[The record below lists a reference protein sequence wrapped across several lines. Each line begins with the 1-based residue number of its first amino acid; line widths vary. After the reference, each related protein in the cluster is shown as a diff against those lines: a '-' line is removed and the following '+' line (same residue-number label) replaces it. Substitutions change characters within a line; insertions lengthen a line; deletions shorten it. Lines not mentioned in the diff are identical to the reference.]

1 MRKKVVAF
9 VVALVITGIVAVSM
23 LVVGVNAA
31 FNKNGVPVSNSPA
44 QALQSSLPGSV
55 NSSLSPQAQ
64 IAQLQSLVNQYQA
77 REQQYQTELQTAQTQ
92 VTQAQ
97 QEMQTMQQLL
107 SFLQQRGIISVDS
120 QGNITVNVGRRGD
133 DFGG

>member
-1 MRKKVVAF
+1 MRKKIIAF
-9 VVALVITGIVAVSM
+9 VVAFVITGIVAVSM

-44 QALQSSLPGSV
+44 QSASLQSSV
-55 NSSLSPQAQ
+55 SSSADPQTQ

-77 REQQYQTELQTAQTQ
+77 REQQYQTELQNAQTQ

-107 SFLQQRGIISVDS
+107 SFLQQRGIITIDS

-133 DFGG
+133 GFGG

>member
-1 MRKKVVAF
+1 MRKKIIAF
-9 VVALVITGIVAVSM
+9 VVAFVITGIVAVSM

-31 FNKNGVPVSNSPA
+31 FNKNSVAVSNSPA
-44 QALQSSLPGSV
+44 QAALQSSV
-55 NSSLSPQAQ
+55 NSSASPQDQ

-77 REQQYQTELQTAQTQ
+77 REQQYQAQLQNAQTQ

-107 SFLQQRGIISVDS
+107 NFLQQRGIISIDS
-120 QGNITVNVGRRGD
+120 QGNITVNSGGRRD
-133 DFGG
+133 DGFGG